1 MASDDRVWAACET
14 YFGHM
19 AGLSFKS
26 EARRETQLA
35 AMSAALDAA
44 DAVASEWRPI
54 GEVPACGDNDLVEIY
69 LANPDPVSSL
79 GIKIVP
85 AWCWPFHGSAT
96 HWRPHVAPGGAV

>member
-1 MASDDRVWAACET
+1 MSPILHLDSLVLHLWRSQMASDDRVWAACET

-44 DAVASEWRPI
+44 DAVALT
-54 GEVPACGDNDLVEIY
+54 PAQREADGM
-69 LANPDPVSSL
+69 LAVLRGLTKLQGHALAS
-79 GIKIVP
+79 IP
-85 AWCWPFHGSAT
+85 AILA
-96 HWRPHVAPGGAV
+96 RIDGGK

>member
-1 MASDDRVWAACET
+1 MTIRTAEDMR
-14 YFGHM
+14 
-19 AGLSFKS
+19 
-26 EARRETQLA
+26 EATVGIC
-35 AMSAALDAA
+35 AALLEREYDAETGDSIYGIL
-44 DAVASEWRPI
+44 DAIRALPVASEWRPI

-96 HWRPHVAPGGAV
+96 HWRPHVAPGGAA